1 MLLVKELPK
10 AGELRGVIYDFEVVG
25 DVLAKHVHTEDTNH
39 ITVVARGKVKV
50 GSHDWEIE
58 AVAGQVLIFRPDEPH
73 EFTALED
80 NTRIVNIL
88 TKYNGEVNDGVQLA
102 VAYAPQN

>member
-10 AGELRGVIYDFEVVG
+10 AGELRGVIYDFEAAG

-39 ITVVARGKVKV
+39 ITVVARGKIKV
-50 GSHDWEIE
+50 GSHDWELE
-58 AVAGQVLIFRPDEPH
+58 AVAGQVLIFRPNEPH

-80 NTRIVNIL
+80 NTRIVNIV
-88 TKYNGEVNDGVQLA
+88 TKYGGEVNDLQLA
-102 VAYAPQN
+102 GATYAPQN